1 MSYETGNIRNV
12 GLIGHGH
19 SGKTSLTEAMLFDA
33 KALDRLGKVEDGST
47 TTDYDEDE
55 KKRQTSISSALA
67 YCEWSKHKINILD
80 TPGFGTFIADTRAS
94 LRAVDAAIIVVNAVA
109 GVEVMTEKVWGFAN
123 EYDLPR
129 LAFINRLDRERA
141 SFERC
146 LVSMKDQL
154 SKDITPIQIPLG
166 EEEAFRGVIDLIKKK
181 ALVYQKDLSGN
192 YKVEEIPVDFK
203 DRVEQYRNTLMEKVA
218 ELDDALLEKY
228 LESGEL
234 SEEEITSGLRKATQA
249 RQIIPVFC
257 GSATN
262 NIGVQPLL
270 DAIVKWL
277 PSPLEISPRVGVKPG
292 TEEKITRKVDPGEP
306 FSALVFKTVV
316 DPFAGRVSMVR
327 VCSGKLNADSQIY
340 NSSKGER
347 ERVGVVAW
355 LQGKKQK
362 PVDSISAGD
371 LAAIVKLNHTLT
383 GDTLCDEKN
392 AILYPPTEFP
402 QGIISFAVEPK
413 SRGDEEKISVA
424 LAKINQEDPA
434 LRYHR
439 DPQTKELLVSGMGQL
454 HVEVA
459 IDKLKNRYGVEVDL
473 KPPKVPYKETIKAKT
488 QVQGKYKKQSGGR
501 GQYGDTWL
509 RLEPLQR
516 GKGFEFGDEI
526 VGGVVPKQYIPA
538 VEKGLLEAIQ
548 TGILA
553 GYPVT
558 DLKITLYDGSYH
570 DVDSS
575 EMAFKIAASIGFKE
589 GMKQCNPTLLEPI
602 MNVEITAPEEYMGD
616 LIGDLNGRRGRV
628 LGMDSQGGTQHIRAQ
643 VPMAEMLKYA
653 PALRSIT
660 GGRGDYTMEFSHYD
674 EVPGHLQGKIIEEV
688 KREKGTE

>member
-1 MSYETGNIRNV
+1 MSYEAANIRNV
-12 GLIGHGH
+12 GLVGHGH

-33 KALDRLGKVEDGST
+33 KAIDRLGKVEEGTT

-55 KKRQTSISSALA
+55 KKRQVSISSALA
-67 YCEWSKHKINILD
+67 YCEWNKHKINILD

-94 LRAVDAAIIVVNAVA
+94 LRAVDSAIVVVNAVA
-109 GVEVMTEKVWGFAN
+109 GVEVMTEKVWGFIN

-141 SFERC
+141 SFERT
-146 LVSMKDQL
+146 LTSMRDLL
-154 SKDITPIQIPLG
+154 SKDIIPVQIPLG
-166 EEEAFRGVIDLIKKK
+166 EEEAFRGVIDLIRNK
-181 ALVYQKDLSGN
+181 ALVYQKDLSGS
-192 YKVEEIPVDFK
+192 YKVEEVPPDLK
-203 DRVEQYRNTLMEKVA
+203 NTVEKYRGELIEKVA
-218 ELDDALLEKY
+218 ELDDELLEKY

-234 SEEEITSGLRKATQA
+234 SEEEITTGLRKAILV
-249 RQIIPVFC
+249 RQIVPVFC

-277 PSPLEISPRVGVKPG
+277 PSPVERPPMVGTKPG
-292 TEEKITRKVDPGEP
+292 TEEKIVRHVDPNEP
-306 FSALVFKTVV
+306 FSALVFKTII
-316 DPFAGRVSMVR
+316 DPFAGRISLLKM
-327 VCSGKLNADSQIY
+327 CSGKLTVDSQVY
-340 NSSKGER
+340 NSSKRER
-347 ERVGVVAW
+347 ERIGAIVW

-362 PVDSISAGD
+362 PVESATAGD
-371 LAAIVKLNHTLT
+371 LIAVLKLVHTVT

-392 AILYPPTEFP
+392 PIVYPPIEFP
-402 QGIISFAVEPK
+402 QPVISFAIEPK
-413 SRGDEEKISVA
+413 SRGDEEKISAA
-424 LAKINQEDPA
+424 LARINQEDPA

-473 KPPKVPYKETIKAKT
+473 KPPKVPYKETIKSKT
-488 QVQGKYKKQSGGR
+488 EVQGKYKKQSGGR

-509 RLEPLQR
+509 RLEPLPR
-516 GKGFEFGDEI
+516 GRGFEFAEEI

-548 TGILA
+548 SGVLA

-558 DLKITLYDGSYH
+558 DIKVTLFDGSYH
-570 DVDSS
+570 EVDSS

-589 GMKQCNPTLLEPI
+589 GMKKCNPTLLEPI
-602 MNVEITAPEEYMGD
+602 MLVEITAPEEYMGD
-616 LIGDLNGRRGRV
+616 IIGDLNSRRGRV
-628 LGMDSQGGTQHIRAQ
+628 LGMDSQGGIQRIRAH
-643 VPMAEMLKYA
+643 VPLAEMLKYS

-660 GGRGDYTMEFSHYD
+660 GGRGDYTMEFSHYE
-674 EVPGHLQGKIIEEV
+674 EVPSHLQAKIIEEA
-688 KREKGTE
+688 KREKGEE

>member
-1 MSYETGNIRNV
+1 MSYEAANIRNV
-12 GLIGHGH
+12 GLVGHGH

-33 KALDRLGKVEDGST
+33 KAIDRLGKVEEGTT

-55 KKRQTSISSALA
+55 KKRQVSISSALA
-67 YCEWSKHKINILD
+67 YCEWNKHKINILD

-94 LRAVDAAIIVVNAVA
+94 LRAVDSAVVVVNAVA
-109 GVEVMTEKVWGFAN
+109 GVEVMTEKVWGFIN

-141 SFERC
+141 SFERT
-146 LVSMKDQL
+146 LTSMRDLL
-154 SKDITPIQIPLG
+154 SKDILPVQVPLG
-166 EEEAFRGVIDLIKKK
+166 EEEAFRGVIDLIRNK
-181 ALVYQKDLSGN
+181 ALVYQKDLSGS
-192 YKVEEIPVDFK
+192 YKVEEIPPDLK
-203 DRVEQYRNTLMEKVA
+203 DQVEKYRGELMEKVA
-218 ELDDALLEKY
+218 ELDDGLLEKY

-234 SEEEITSGLRKATQA
+234 SEEELTTGLRKAILA
-249 RQIIPVFC
+249 RQIVPVFC

-277 PSPLEISPRVGVKPG
+277 PSPSERPPMVGIKPG
-292 TEEKITRKVDPGEP
+292 TEEKVVRHVDPNEP
-306 FSALVFKTVV
+306 FSALVFKTIV
-316 DPFAGRVSMVR
+316 DPFAGRISLLKM
-327 VCSGKLNADSQIY
+327 CSGKLQVDSQVY
-340 NSSKGER
+340 NSSKRER
-347 ERVGVVAW
+347 ERVGVIVW

-362 PVDSISAGD
+362 PVELATAGD
-371 LAAIVKLNHTLT
+371 LVAVLKLVHTLT

-392 AILYPPTEFP
+392 PIVYPPIEFP
-402 QGIISFAVEPK
+402 QPVISFAIEPK
-413 SRGDEEKISVA
+413 SRGDEEKISAA
-424 LAKINQEDPA
+424 LARINQEDPA

-473 KPPKVPYKETIKAKT
+473 KTPKVPYKETIKSKT
-488 QVQGKYKKQSGGR
+488 EVQGKYKKQSGGR

-509 RLEPLQR
+509 RLEPLPR
-516 GKGFEFGDEI
+516 GKGFEFAEEI

-548 TGILA
+548 SGVLA

-558 DLKITLYDGSYH
+558 DIKVTLFDGSYH
-570 DVDSS
+570 EVDSS

-589 GMKQCNPTLLEPI
+589 GMKKCNPTLLEPI
-602 MNVEITAPEEYMGD
+602 MLVEVTAPEEYMGD
-616 LIGDLNGRRGRV
+616 IIGDLNSRRGRV
-628 LGMDSQGGTQHIRAQ
+628 LGMDSQGGIQRIRAH
-643 VPMAEMLKYA
+643 VPLAEMLKYS

-660 GGRGDYTMEFSHYD
+660 GGRGDYTMEFSHYE
-674 EVPGHLQGKIIEEV
+674 EVPSHLQAKIIEEA
-688 KREKGTE
+688 KREKGEE

>member
-1 MSYETGNIRNV
+1 MSYEAANIRNV
-12 GLIGHGH
+12 GLVGHGH

-33 KALDRLGKVEDGST
+33 RAIDRLGKVEEGTT

-55 KKRQTSISSALA
+55 KKRQVSISSALA
-67 YCEWSKHKINILD
+67 YCEWNKHKINILD

-94 LRAVDAAIIVVNAVA
+94 LRAVDSAIVVVNAVA
-109 GVEVMTEKVWGFAN
+109 GVEVMTEKVWGFIN

-141 SFERC
+141 SFERT
-146 LVSMKDQL
+146 LTSMRDLL
-154 SKDITPIQIPLG
+154 SKDILPVQVPLG
-166 EEEAFRGVIDLIKKK
+166 EEEAFRGVIDLIRNK
-181 ALVYQKDLSGN
+181 ALVYQKDLSGS
-192 YKVEEIPVDFK
+192 YKVEEIPPDLK
-203 DRVEQYRNTLMEKVA
+203 NQVEKYRGELMEKVA
-218 ELDDALLEKY
+218 ELDDELLEKY

-234 SEEEITSGLRKATQA
+234 SEEELTTGLRKAILA
-249 RQIIPVFC
+249 RQIVPVFC

-270 DAIVKWL
+270 DAIIKWL
-277 PSPLEISPRVGVKPG
+277 PSPSERPPMVGVKPG
-292 TEEKITRKVDPGEP
+292 TEEKVVRHVDPNEP
-306 FSALVFKTVV
+306 FSALVFKTIV
-316 DPFAGRVSMVR
+316 DPFAGRISLLKM
-327 VCSGKLNADSQIY
+327 CSGRLQVDSQVY
-340 NSSKGER
+340 NSSKRER
-347 ERVGVVAW
+347 ERVGAIVW

-362 PVDSISAGD
+362 PVESATAGD
-371 LAAIVKLNHTLT
+371 LVAVLKLVHTLT

-392 AILYPPTEFP
+392 PIVYPPIEFP
-402 QGIISFAVEPK
+402 QPVISFAIEPK
-413 SRGDEEKISVA
+413 SRGDEEKISAA
-424 LAKINQEDPA
+424 LARINQEDPA

-473 KPPKVPYKETIKAKT
+473 KTPKVPYKETIKSKT
-488 QVQGKYKKQSGGR
+488 EVQGKYKKQSGGR

-509 RLEPLQR
+509 RLEPLPR
-516 GKGFEFGDEI
+516 GKGFEFAEEI

-548 TGILA
+548 SGVLA

-558 DLKITLYDGSYH
+558 DIKITLFDGSYH
-570 DVDSS
+570 EVDSS

-589 GMKQCNPTLLEPI
+589 GMKKCNPTLLEPI
-602 MNVEITAPEEYMGD
+602 MLVEVTAPEEYMGD
-616 LIGDLNGRRGRV
+616 IIGDLNSRRGRV
-628 LGMDSQGGTQHIRAQ
+628 LGMDSQGGIQRIRAH
-643 VPMAEMLKYA
+643 VPLAEMLKYS

-660 GGRGDYTMEFSHYD
+660 GGRGDYTMEFSHYE
-674 EVPGHLQGKIIEEV
+674 EVPSHLQAKIIEEA
-688 KREKGTE
+688 KREKGEE